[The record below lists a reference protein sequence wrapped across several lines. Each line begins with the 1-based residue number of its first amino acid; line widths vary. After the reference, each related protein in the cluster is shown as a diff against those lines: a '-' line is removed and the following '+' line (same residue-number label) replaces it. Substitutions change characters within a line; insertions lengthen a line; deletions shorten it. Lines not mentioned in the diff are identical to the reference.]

1 MISRFSI
8 LMLPT
13 SIHCRSNRV
22 NIAYSGGLQWD
33 LPFGVLTEDK
43 TGVEWDI
50 LLTRDDLGNLLRQ
63 FEAVQMASS
72 WFVSFNCDPTQIG
85 ELTSVLAENG
95 YVHITPVF
103 WHKEAHTKVSTQQ
116 QLTPSVETMVV
127 ARKQRSGH
135 QAYTNLHLNP
145 TKRHNFLEGPPQ
157 RTYIKDNKGVPLNLT
172 QKPPYV
178 FEWVLERFGNP
189 SNPVLICGTG
199 AGGEVQAAINMGFS
213 VVGIEQDERQVRG
226 LYQFLLTLE
235 AEEER
240 EEQAA
245 EEKRLRLSKKEANK
259 PRRVPTSPALVMAA
273 ASVPQAAPAMGQV
286 SSAGASSADKP
297 ATLVNEQATEIETN
311 EVAVSADTTAASTAA
326 ADEAAE
332 AALVGRDDEK
342 DE

>member
-1 MISRFSI
+1 M
-8 LMLPT
+8 
-13 SIHCRSNRV
+13 
-22 NIAYSGGLQWD
+22 QWD
-33 LPFGVLTEDK
+33 LPFGVLTEAK
-43 TGVEWDI
+43 TGVEWDT

-103 WHKEAHTKVSTQQ
+103 WHKEKHTKVSTQQ

-127 ARKQRSGH
+127 ARKQRAGH
-135 QAYTNLHLNP
+135 QAYSNLDFNP
-145 TKRHNFLEGPPQ
+145 TKRHNFIEGPPQ
-157 RTYIKDNKGVPLNLT
+157 RTHIKDNKGVPLNLT

-199 AGGEVQAAINMGFS
+199 AGGEVQAAINKGFS

-226 LYQFLLTLE
+226 LHQFLLTLE
-235 AEEER
+235 AEDER
-240 EEQAA
+240 KEKAA
-245 EEKRLRLSKKEANK
+245 EEKRIRLSKKEAIK
-259 PRRVPTSPALVMAA
+259 PRSVPASPALAMAA
-273 ASVPQAAPAMGQV
+273 ASVPEAAPAMADV
-286 SSAGASSADKP
+286 SSAGASSAAKP
-297 ATLVNEQATEIETN
+297 ATLVNEQATEIAVGA
-311 EVAVSADTTAASTAA
+311 VAVPADTTATSKAA

-332 AALVGRDDEK
+332 AALVDRADEK